1 MVRLI
6 QRNNL
11 TQNEARNR
19 ISAQIPLQEKVEM
32 ADFIVDNSQSLEETK
47 RQVEQVYH
55 HLKATAWWCG
65 LHRWIVVFVCL
76 FILICILYFRN

>member
-11 TQNEARNR
+11 TENEARNR
-19 ISAQIPLQEKVEM
+19 ISAQIPLEEKVEM
-32 ADFIVDNSQSLEETK
+32 ADYVVDNSRSLEETK

-55 HLKATAWWCG
+55 HLKATTWWCG

-76 FILICILYFRN
+76 SILICILYFRN